1 MTMSDIEII
10 CDPSSI
16 GNQNYLEL
24 IFTEESKSFLFKLI
38 SRFKEDVDKLL
49 SDRKK
54 RKLHFETTNDLPLF
68 NNPSDL
74 VTDKD
79 WKISPVPPRLKC
91 RNIDVGD
98 VSPADDQ
105 RFKDALNADVD
116 GIQVDFDDGHC
127 PSWSNQLRG
136 WSNIVKFVSGTLGK

>member
-1 MTMSDIEII
+1 MMTSDIEILHSL
-10 CDPSSI
+10 SSGDKKNI
-16 GNQNYLEL
+16 KL
-24 IFTEESKSFLFKLI
+24 IFTEESKLFLFKLV
-38 SRFKEDVDKLL
+38 SKFNEDVANLL
-49 SDRKK
+49 SERKK
-54 RKLHFETTNDLPLF
+54 RKLHFETTNDLPTF
-68 NNPSDL
+68 NNCPDVANDRS
-74 VTDKD
+74 
-79 WKISPVPPRLKC
+79 WKISPVPPKLRC

-136 WSNIVKFVSGTLGK
+136 WSNVLHFVSGTMGK